1 MLDRWAREMRAS
13 NRSARTIAERVRL
26 VQRVAEQSGCDPHL
40 LDADDLAEF
49 LAACKGPSRATYF
62 NHLHAWFTWLARHG
76 IRDDLPT
83 LRLDRPKVGRREP
96 RTITTGQ
103 VRALAASS
111 IRGRTRT
118 MVLLGA
124 YQGMRASE
132 IATIRG
138 VDLDP
143 TAHELTVTGKGG
155 VTRVL
160 PLHPQVEL
168 EAEQYGPRWWFPSHR
183 RPGEPIHAATVS
195 NTISDAMERVGVP
208 GTCHDLRRW
217 YATTMVEAG
226 VGLTT
231 VQRLLGHS
239 SVATTQRY
247 VAVGRQ
253 TRIDAVLG
261 LPDLLAPP
269 AA

>member
-1 MLDRWAREMRAS
+1 MLDRWSREMRAS
-13 NRSARTIAERVRL
+13 NRSGRTIAERVRL
-26 VQRVAEQSGCDPHL
+26 VHRVAEQAGVEPHL
-40 LDADDLAEF
+40 LDADALAAFLAE
-49 LAACKGPSRATYF
+49 CRGPSRATYYA
-62 NHLHAWFTWLARHG
+62 HLHAWFTWLARQG

-83 LRLDRPKVGRREP
+83 LRLDRPKVGRREA
-96 RTITTGQ
+96 RTIATSQ
-103 VRALAASS
+103 VRALLSS
-111 IRGRTRT
+111 GIRGRTRT

-132 IATIRG
+132 IAAIRG
-138 VDLDP
+138 LDLDV
-143 TAHELTVTGKGG
+143 TAHELVVTGKGG

-160 PLHPQVEL
+160 PLHPQVEV
-168 EAEQYGPRWWFPSHR
+168 EADRYSRGWWFPSHCR
-183 RPGEPIHAATVS
+183 SGEPIHAATVS
-195 NTISDAMERVGVP
+195 NTIGDAMGRAGVP

-253 TRIDAVLG
+253 VRIDAVLG
-261 LPDLLAPP
+261 LPDLLAPV
-269 AA
+269 A